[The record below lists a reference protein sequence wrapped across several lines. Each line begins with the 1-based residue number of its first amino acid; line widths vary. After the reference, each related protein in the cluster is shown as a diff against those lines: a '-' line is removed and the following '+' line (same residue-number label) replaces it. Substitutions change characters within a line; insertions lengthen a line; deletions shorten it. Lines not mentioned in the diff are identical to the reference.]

1 MGDSEDYNYKERR
14 YMEEQNEI
22 EKNIMILHPPWLLN
36 NITYCYEG
44 ENAPNNV
51 GKKHRW
57 TTKYR

>member
-36 NITYCYEG
+36 NITYCNDG
-44 ENAPNNV
+44 EHVPSNV
-51 GKKHRW
+51 GNKAILLAE
-57 TTKYR
+57 